1 MTELKKMSNVIIKNK
16 GDAKTK
22 HPPPLPSPPHFA
34 ILLPMALSKDDLQKT
49 ARLAHLSLNP
59 EKSEQYLHELNSIL
73 DQVAT
78 INALDLKDVSPL
90 TTVLEQEQFCRNDS
104 PVSPEDLL
112 LEENA
117 PQWEHNAFRV
127 PKISG
132 S

>member
-1 MTELKKMSNVIIKNK
+1 
-16 GDAKTK
+16 
-22 HPPPLPSPPHFA
+22 
-34 ILLPMALSKDDLQKT
+34 MALNKDDLKKT

-104 PVSPEDLL
+104 PVSPGDLL

-117 PQWEHNAFRV
+117 PQWENNAFRV